1 MHLKFSYKKVAI
13 EDENMVSFKQ
23 MKFQRYLPKK
33 GFLNIQIEK
42 VTNFKSLLECFD
54 FESHSAKVSN
64 REFYTSFRCT
74 PFFEDEDLDSL
85 FDGFQTVST
94 YGKLAYGLNYLK
106 NYPITMNSAILE
118 YFQTKK
124 MRVDLLLNFDENNEN
139 SNENIKNNENNESCV
154 ENIKNNEDTFV
165 LGSCEIPLIG
175 LLINAN
181 GLINEEF
188 CLSNE
193 SLQFSDVFVKVN
205 LTLTEKPAILSA
217 DSSINQKA
225 FGLIAINIIEVIYD
239 ETTFEDKKA
248 IFFSLNFKRKIL
260 KTGKLLLKKE
270 DSSKGFAFLPD
281 VNFMLNVENTQ
292 ELLLQPL
299 EIQILTEEQ
308 ENFGYINLDLSELIK
323 KVLYYIKNN

>member
-1 MHLKFSYKKVAI
+1 
-13 EDENMVSFKQ
+13 

-42 VTNFKSLLECFD
+42 ITNFKSLLECFD
-54 FESHSAKVSN
+54 FESQTAKVSN
-64 REFYTSFRCT
+64 REFYTSFQIQ
-74 PFFEDEDLDSL
+74 PFFEDDDLDSL
-85 FDGFQTVST
+85 FEGFQTVST

-124 MRVDLLLNFDENNEN
+124 MKVDLLLNFDESHEN
-139 SNENIKNNENNESCV
+139 YDENLKNNENCV
-154 ENIKNNEDTFV
+154 V

-205 LTLTEKPAILSA
+205 LTLTEKPEILSV
-217 DSSINQKA
+217 DSSINQKK
-225 FGLIAINIIEVIYD
+225 FGLIAINIIEIIYD
-239 ETTFEDKKA
+239 ETTFEEKKS
-248 IFFSLNFKRKIL
+248 IFFSLNFKKKIL
-260 KTGKLLLKKE
+260 KTGKILLKKE
-270 DSSKGFAFLPD
+270 DSAKGFIFLPD

-299 EIQILTEEQ
+299 EIQILNEEQ
-308 ENFGYINLDLSELIK
+308 ENFGYINLDLCDFIK
-323 KVLYYIKNN
+323 KV